1 MYKNFFI
8 TGYPGSGKT
17 TIFNDIVTN
26 LKKTSP
32 NYLYMDLSPER
43 SKKRNPCWLK
53 DHLNMKL
60 LQVKIF

>member
-32 NYLYMDLSPER
+32 NYLYMDLLPKR
-43 SKKRNPCWLK
+43 SEKKEFVLASA
-53 DHLNMKL
+53 
-60 LQVKIF
+60 